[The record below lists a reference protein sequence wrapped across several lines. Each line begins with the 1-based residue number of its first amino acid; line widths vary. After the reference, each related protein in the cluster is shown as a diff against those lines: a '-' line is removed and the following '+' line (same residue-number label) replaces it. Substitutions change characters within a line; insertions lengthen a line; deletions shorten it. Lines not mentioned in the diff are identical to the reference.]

1 MTDTDLGSLKLIVI
15 DKDSGDCGQQEMRD
29 IFLRIFLEHNIQY
42 RLDLSWKFSDKFEL
56 YGTFYETNKK
66 HKGTRKGTNGMEF
79 DNYASRMLTIEEA
92 EKGSSRRFAKNQKQ
106 TCFQNTKGNMV
117 MITIEKYEFGQLNN
131 KRYILPDG
139 ISSLP

>member
-1 MTDTDLGSLKLIVI
+1 MAPFTRQT
-15 DKDSGDCGQQEMRD
+15 R
-29 IFLRIFLEHNIQY
+29 NI
-42 RLDLSWKFSDKFEL
+42 
-56 YGTFYETNKK
+56 
-66 HKGTRKGTNGMEF
+66 RKGTNGMEF